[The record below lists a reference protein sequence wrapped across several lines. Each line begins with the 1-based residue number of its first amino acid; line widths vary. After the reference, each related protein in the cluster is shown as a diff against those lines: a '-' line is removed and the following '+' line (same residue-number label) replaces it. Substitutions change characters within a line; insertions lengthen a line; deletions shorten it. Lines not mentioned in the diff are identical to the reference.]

1 MLHLKHS
8 LSNLMSICVVGFFII
23 RSLYNYNC
31 LYTCMTTLVS
41 RSAGITA
48 LGFLNVY
55 GRSMD
60 LMISIILAVFARIKG
75 FNL

>member
-1 MLHLKHS
+1 MLHLKLS
-8 LSNLMSICVVGFFII
+8 LSSLMSICVVGFFII
-23 RSLYNYNC
+23 RSLYHYNC

-41 RSAGITA
+41 SPAGITA